1 MAHQKC
7 RESLSPDT
15 KARIQE
21 DDTAAHHK
29 RRKLISIGMVM
40 EDQRLIRKCFVCFHF
55 YLQVTHSTNCVFVRF
70 IADAVES
77 KMGLVHEDDVD
88 WFLTLDETHHELSTV
103 GMRGSAAA
111 GRYINPPF
119 PQSGE

>member
-1 MAHQKC
+1 
-7 RESLSPDT
+7 
-15 KARIQE
+15 
-21 DDTAAHHK
+21 
-29 RRKLISIGMVM
+29 M

-111 GRYINPPF
+111 GRYINPSF
-119 PQSGE
+119 PRLGEECIVSTFHTTGMYGTTLCGEPLIPLYILSTGSL